1 MHVCS
6 LQNQNQC
13 YKFTIRQPFFTV
25 LPQESHET
33 CGQTICSEISCTIGP
48 MAAKEFVLFR
58 IESRLFES
66 NVALLSSFN
75 YKISSKVKV
84 TNIASRLLPSA
95 SEPSEFFSYF
105 LSTKIEVSNF
115 RSHFLSRLPP
125 WLLVLSILIGLF
137 LVCVLATILYR

>member
-1 MHVCS
+1 
-6 LQNQNQC
+6 
-13 YKFTIRQPFFTV
+13 
-25 LPQESHET
+25 
-33 CGQTICSEISCTIGP
+33 